1 MPKINWEIVL
11 SDIADAR
18 SDLQYIEHRVKSEHA
33 LNEEEFRVTL
43 QHVYHHLN
51 FAWNARHQSTERY
64 ANLTDEDFISWGQ
77 YPADIDYEEE

>member
-18 SDLQYIEHRVKSEHA
+18 SDLQYIEHRVKSGHA